1 MSEASIYRWMKQKSF
16 QTALRAARR
25 DILAHTTTRRHRR
38 HHRTTQNPRSA
49 TAEPSEWISRGRKQL
64 QSRGRKPAVKRP
76 EEPGMWPT
84 GGFRIPAAQVRPRAR
99 PRILFA
105 TSGQAGSDRV
115 EVGIGQRCHQM
126 IATQCTR
133 KEAILP
139 QVSAAAVE
147 PVKSLGISRVR
158 SLHRSCQCILPL
170 GHGHQ
175 VNMIRHQA
183 VAENPWAIA
192 SAVFAESFQIE
203 SPVFVS
209 LGETEFCGII
219 AAASGALH
227 ERPRMIIS
235 RDEQAWS
242 R

>member
-1 MSEASIYRWMKQKSF
+1 MNEQLATLRNKTIEALLLTNTIVRAAKRANVSEASIYRWMKQKSF

-76 EEPGMWPT
+76 EEPGMWPA

-115 EVGIGQRCHQM
+115 EAGIGQRCHQM

-133 KEAILP
+133 KEAVLP

-147 PVKSLGISRVR
+147 PVSPHHPMKWRF
-158 SLHRSCQCILPL
+158 PL
-170 GHGHQ
+170 
-175 VNMIRHQA
+175 N
-183 VAENPWAIA
+183 
-192 SAVFAESFQIE
+192 
-203 SPVFVS
+203 
-209 LGETEFCGII
+209 
-219 AAASGALH
+219 
-227 ERPRMIIS
+227 
-235 RDEQAWS
+235 
-242 R
+242 